1 MKWNDPTVKREL
13 QSTTQRCEQLHI
25 LIYDLANKLVFEE
38 DSAGVWCDKLYGKKI
53 KKKLIKEK
61 GIFPSQLKIGSFTYI
76 RNSWNHPC
84 AFTSLIKLVELFLVI
99 KIEDKYVYV
108 QEWLVINNLREV
120 NREKFPARKVGF
132 PKFAELWEQVV
143 PFSVCVCTIHQD
155 VKLKMYVL
163 YNKIQWMF
171 ELIT

>member
-13 QSTTQRCEQLHI
+13 QSTTQRSEQLHI
-25 LIYDLANKLVFEE
+25 LMILPTCWSLRKIQQEF
-38 DSAGVWCDKLYGKKI
+38 GVTNCTASKI
-53 KKKLIKEK
+53 KKAHKR
-61 GIFPSQLKIGSFTYI
+61 GGYFPFPAQNRILYI

-84 AFTSLIKLVELFLVI
+84 AFTSLIKLVELFLAI
-99 KIEDKYVYV
+99 KIEGKCVYV
-108 QEWLVINNLREV
+108 QEWLVVNNLREA
-120 NREKFPARKVGF
+120 NCEKFSARKVGF

-155 VKLKMYVL
+155 IKLKMYVL

-171 ELIT
+171 EPIT